1 MLRLSELVKILL
13 LLSLPAVAWQG
24 ATVEAGA
31 AQLMEERRAMAGTAP
46 RERRRS
52 YRARRA
58 VLRLKGGRPDDVEML
73 YWKSLKET
81 SHWNRAAGVLE
92 HQVTV
97 DDESVQELAVKLGQ
111 LAGNQSG
118 LSLKERSQLNDQDLF
133 NLAKR
138 LHINK
143 NEHRAA
149 ETLYRMCIRENP
161 YHVGALCNYGVLLE
175 EFKQDAK
182 SSESLFRFA
191 HEISPL
197 SAPVKHSLAQSLQI
211 QGRVEEAGRMYEEAL
226 QADEDF
232 LPTLKQYS
240 AFLVLTGGNFSRAEE
255 LFLLALESD
264 PQDLKTFFQFIFLA
278 SMRGESVGPK
288 ARKILNEKGEEG
300 RPALKLLDTFEKTNG
315 QNMFNMM
322 DFLQNSSTHKKD
334 SGMSWNMGNQLK
346 MVERVMMNGG
356 EEEEAE

>member
-1 MLRLSELVKILL
+1 
-13 LLSLPAVAWQG
+13 
-24 ATVEAGA
+24 
-31 AQLMEERRAMAGTAP
+31 MEERRAMAGTAP

-182 SSESLFRFA
+182 SSESLFR
-191 HEISPL
+191 
-197 SAPVKHSLAQSLQI
+197 
-211 QGRVEEAGRMYEEAL
+211 VEEAGRMYEEAL

-255 LFLLALESD
+255 LFLLALES
-264 PQDLKTFFQFIFLA
+264 
-278 SMRGESVGPK
+278 
-288 ARKILNEKGEEG
+288 
-300 RPALKLLDTFEKTNG
+300 
-315 QNMFNMM
+315 
-322 DFLQNSSTHKKD
+322 
-334 SGMSWNMGNQLK
+334 
-346 MVERVMMNGG
+346 
-356 EEEEAE
+356 